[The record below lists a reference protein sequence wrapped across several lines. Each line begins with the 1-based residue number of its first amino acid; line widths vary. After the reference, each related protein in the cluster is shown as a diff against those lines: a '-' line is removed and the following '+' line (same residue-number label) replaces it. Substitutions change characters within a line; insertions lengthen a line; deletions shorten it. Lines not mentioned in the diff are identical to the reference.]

1 MTQRGRHRRRRRGK
15 ALRGFLAGTALALT
29 AAATIVSASQATV
42 SDVPGALK
50 QAEVT
55 TALRMTEDLVPTR
68 SLDRLAAGMGRPVGV
83 SSVLES
89 GDRLL
94 RDSTDCTATERGQL
108 PVAPEPVTSYCWD
121 ASDTRGWR
129 AGAVTTSGDADDD
142 GVWGTNRVILSGW
155 SHTSGR
161 AGDGGFARVAFVD
174 ANDPGRLTYSWVLL
188 AVPVD
193 DGNDFRP
200 VSSRLSGMVWYQD
213 KLLVTADDGD
223 GAALYVFDMNR
234 IQRATVD
241 GDAVGRVAGGWS
253 AHRARFVLPA
263 VGTYRLGAGAPRPAS
278 ISLDRSTVP
287 DSLVAGEWTTRGGA
301 TRLWRYA
308 LSSLPDRTGLLA
320 ADSYGR
326 VAATEAYRTEVEGM
340 RGVLARDDAWYVSQA
355 PGKGHE
361 HGTLWRQDTKGTSAA
376 ECDGANGHAC
386 WSGAPQSL
394 SYWAATGE
402 VWSQSDRTLFAMPLA
417 SVDRAA
423 KKQWSDDAS

>member
-1 MTQRGRHRRRRRGK
+1 MTQRGRHRRRRRGR

-42 SDVPGALK
+42 SHAPDALK
-50 QAEVT
+50 QVEVT
-55 TALRMTEDLVPTR
+55 TALRMTEDLVPR
-68 SLDRLAAGMGRPVGV
+68 QSLDRLARGMGRPVGV
-83 SSVLES
+83 GSVLES

-94 RDSTDCTATERGQL
+94 RDSADCTAGERGGL
-108 PVAPEPVTSYCWD
+108 PLAPEPVTSYCWD
-121 ASDTRGWR
+121 ASDTRDWR
-129 AGAVTTSGDADDD
+129 PGAVTTSGDADDD

-155 SHTSGR
+155 SR
-161 AGDGGFARVAFVD
+161 GGIARVAFVD
-174 ANDPGRLTYSWVLL
+174 ANDPDRLTYSWVLL

-193 DGNDFRP
+193 DGKDFRP
-200 VSSRLSGMVWYQD
+200 LASRLSGMVWYQD
-213 KLLVTADDGD
+213 KLLVTADGAD

-234 IQRATVD
+234 IQRASVD

-263 VGTYRLGAGAPRPAS
+263 VGTYRLGAGSPRPAT
-278 ISLDRSTVP
+278 ISLDRSTAP
-287 DSLVAGEWTTRGGA
+287 DSLVAGESTARGDT

-326 VAATEAYRTEVEGM
+326 VAATEAYRTEVKGL

-355 PGKGHE
+355 PGEGDT
-361 HGTLWRQDTKGTSAA
+361 HGTLWRQDTEGTSAA
-376 ECDGANGHAC
+376 ECDGSGDDHAC
-386 WSGAPQSL
+386 WSRAPQSL

-423 KKQWSDDAS
+423 KKQWSDDGA